1 MEHTPNASDLRVN
14 LGTGTPQHKKAS
26 DYVYQ
31 VATVAVVLLLL
42 LTATV

>member
-1 MEHTPNASDLRVN
+1 MEQITNGPHSRMNVGGETK
-14 LGTGTPQHKKAS
+14 QHKKAA

-31 VATVAVVLLLL
+31 VATLAAALLLL